1 MSQENM
7 ELSMRVVDAWNQRD
21 VEAVVALADPEDVW
35 SGALERPTEG
45 RASVYRGHAQIRD
58 GYENFA
64 EFAEEGRAAFLEVHD
79 LGDQVLGLGRVWFR
93 FASGV
98 ELDEEAAFLRTWRNG
113 KCIEAREWLSHAE
126 AFEAA
131 GLVE

>member
-1 MSQENM
+1 MPWRCEVFID
-7 ELSMRVVDAWNQRD
+7 EERAR
-21 VEAVVALADPEDVW
+21 AVAGLK
-35 SGALERPTEG
+35 
-45 RASVYRGHAQIRD
+45 YRGHAQIRD